1 MQYSFMLT
9 CSLFN
14 LMFCFN
20 LTFCS
25 MLFNFVL
32 VWLYNYFDMN
42 VIDESDVDETRV
54 WCIKL

>member
-1 MQYSFMLT
+1 MQYSFMFT

-14 LMFCFN
+14 LIICFN

-32 VWLYNYFDMN
+32 VWLYNFVDMN
-42 VIDESDVDETRV
+42 VIGESDADETRV
-54 WCIKL
+54 WRIKL